1 MDGKAFAWQRHY
13 MQNMN
18 NKHKTW
24 QQILQDAGSRFD
36 TGAFDDP
43 VAKLA
48 RLKQED
54 SLIEYLERFD
64 TLLARIAIPEE
75 LALSFFLS
83 SLIVELEKSVR
94 VHRPSSIQE
103 AVRIARLQDEVL
115 HEMTK
120 KFSPT
125 KLIQAD
131 SQAKYSRNWFVP
143 SQHHRTIPITTL
155 HQQKTQNPTQPTH
168 PIDSKVSTANN
179 NSRK

>member
-1 MDGKAFAWQRHY
+1 MAE
-13 MQNMN
+13 
-18 NKHKTW
+18 
-24 QQILQDAGSRFD
+24 
-36 TGAFDDP
+36 
-43 VAKLA
+43 LA
-48 RLKQED
+48 ILKQED

-64 TLLARIAIPEE
+64 TLLARIAISEE

-83 SLIVELEKSVR
+83 GLTVKLEKSVR

-103 AVRIARLQDEVL
+103 DVKITRLQDEVL

-131 SQAKYSRNWFVP
+131 SQAKYSRNWSVT

-155 HQQKTQNPTQPTH
+155 HQQQTQNPTHPTH
-168 PIDSKVSTANN
+168 PTDSKVSTANN
-179 NSRK
+179 NSRKQVTDRIARGLC

>member
-1 MDGKAFAWQRHY
+1 MEGKIQTIFELEGTPEEQRSRLLLLSMDGKAFAWQRHY

-64 TLLARIAIPEE
+64 TLLARIAISEE
-75 LALSFFLS
+75 LTLNFFLS
-83 SLIVELEKSVR
+83 GLTVELEKSVR

-103 AVRIARLQDEVL
+103 DVKITRLQDEVL

-125 KLIQAD
+125 KLIQAY
-131 SQAKYSRNWFVP
+131 SQAKYSRN
-143 SQHHRTIPITTL
+143 
-155 HQQKTQNPTQPTH
+155 
-168 PIDSKVSTANN
+168 
-179 NSRK
+179 